1 MAETWDLRMNLPQL
15 SSGLRFPFEFV
26 PLSPGRAEH
35 PCSAAANQGWLA
47 LPETTRT
54 ARGAV
59 PTSHLPFPAFPPPY
73 LYLHPMTSR
82 RLILA
87 YFVLVLIAMT
97 WVSWYACVTPSIS
110 SLPEYA
116 GKGLNVIGGY
126 VTVCSEPWGLATMF
140 DAYFGFLAFWLYVA
154 WREQTVTS
162 RLSWFVALM
171 LLGNFAIAAYALL
184 CLFKAKGETDLG
196 KVFFTRKV
204 A

>member
-1 MAETWDLRMNLPQL
+1 
-15 SSGLRFPFEFV
+15 
-26 PLSPGRAEH
+26 
-35 PCSAAANQGWLA
+35 
-47 LPETTRT
+47 
-54 ARGAV
+54 
-59 PTSHLPFPAFPPPY
+59 
-73 LYLHPMTSR
+73 MTSR
-82 RLILA
+82 RAVTLYFI
-87 YFVLVLIAMT
+87 FVLVAMT

-116 GKGLNVIGGY
+116 GKGLNVLDGY

-154 WREQTVTS
+154 WREQTIAS

-171 LLGNFAIAAYALL
+171 LLGNFAIAAYVLL
-184 CLFKAKGETDLG
+184 CLKQSGDETDLG

>member
-1 MAETWDLRMNLPQL
+1 MLTLPPICL
-15 SSGLRFPFEFV
+15 
-26 PLSPGRAEH
+26 
-35 PCSAAANQGWLA
+35 
-47 LPETTRT
+47 
-54 ARGAV
+54 
-59 PTSHLPFPAFPPPY
+59 PPPSPSPY
-73 LYLHPMTSR
+73 PYPPFSCLAYTPYSILYTLLPMSSR
-82 RLILA
+82 RLLIA

-97 WVSWYACVTPSIS
+97 WVSWYACTAPSIS

-154 WREQTVTS
+154 WREQTIAS
-162 RLSWFVALM
+162 RLGWLVALM
-171 LLGNFAIAAYALL
+171 LLGNFAIAAYALI

>member
-1 MAETWDLRMNLPQL
+1 
-15 SSGLRFPFEFV
+15 
-26 PLSPGRAEH
+26 
-35 PCSAAANQGWLA
+35 
-47 LPETTRT
+47 
-54 ARGAV
+54 
-59 PTSHLPFPAFPPPY
+59 
-73 LYLHPMTSR
+73 MTSR
-82 RLILA
+82 RLIIA
-87 YFVLVLIAMT
+87 YFVLVLAAMT

-110 SLPEYA
+110 SLAEYK

-154 WREQTVTS
+154 WREQSVAA

-171 LLGNFAIAAYALL
+171 LLGNFAIAGYALL

-196 KVFFTRKV
+196 KVFFMRKV